1 MFQSGLDHLSLFCG
15 TIGTPGRPPTTTS
28 RGTATSESKVSNVPA
43 HRQKNKIL
51 NAANEND

>member
-51 NAANEND
+51 NAANENE